1 MASMVDLK
9 PSEYEGEKVVWQ
21 SIKDNLPNDIIC
33 YYNRE
38 VKGREFDFCLLIK
51 DIGFLIIEVKGW
63 HKNHIVSVKSPDEIK
78 LSNGSVSRSPKKQAR
93 SYAFGLKN
101 ILNEKYSID
110 PLVMNMVCYPFLSEY
125 DYMKCGL
132 DIVSEPEFTLFSEDI
147 SSLSNFTRKIL
158 GLYQNSDSI
167 NFDKMSGNIYDIAR
181 HHFEPSYN
189 IDKTVQSVLP
199 YSCLSV
205 YTDTISIKEMDSII
219 RSYCSGTKQIIF
231 TNNLG
236 DIELMAKHL
245 SEFFLDKHICITA
258 GNLSINTFDD
268 SKVCITAR
276 NGRLSVFNFE
286 AIYFNNTNGISA
298 FKIYNGKLNDE
309 QYQILKA
316 LSYETGFNINQFEVE
331 HAPVEKDIQV
341 KAGAGTG
348 KTFSMVAR
356 IGFLCSQASGSGI
369 FDPSCDIA
377 MLTFTAD
384 AALNMKSRLKQL
396 FVNYFVLTDDVRYLE
411 MIANIEKMR
420 ISTIHSFA
428 RDIISATSVTL
439 GIGTDFTTVTGKYD
453 KQKIFDRLFNAYL
466 EKENAESPV
475 FF

>member
-158 GLYQNSDSI
+158 GVYQNSDSI

-189 IDKTVQSVLP
+189 IDKTIQNVLP

-219 RSYCSGTKQIIF
+219 RSYCSGTKQVIF

-236 DIELMAKHL
+236 DIELMAKHWNIDKSDL
-245 SEFFLDKHICITA
+245 VEPPKEKANKFMIPVLGTVIAGYPIEAIENILDYEEISENMARQGEFFALRVK
-258 GNLSINTFDD
+258 SD
-268 SKVCITAR
+268 SMEPRIKE
-276 NGRLSVFNFE
+276 G
-286 AIYFNNTNGISA
+286 
-298 FKIYNGKLNDE
+298 
-309 QYQILKA
+309 
-316 LSYETGFNINQFEVE
+316 
-331 HAPVEKDIQV
+331 DIV
-341 KAGAGTG
+341 I
-348 KTFSMVAR
+348 VR
-356 IGFLCSQASGSGI
+356 
-369 FDPSCDIA
+369 
-377 MLTFTAD
+377 
-384 AALNMKSRLKQL
+384 KQ
-396 FVNYFVLTDDVRYLE
+396 DDVDNGDLAVMLVNGDEATLKKIQKFNGGINLIPSNPSYAVMTYTSQEILDLPVRCLGKVVE
-411 MIANIEKMR
+411 LR
-420 ISTIHSFA
+420 A
-428 RDIISATSVTL
+428 R
-439 GIGTDFTTVTGKYD
+439 F
-453 KQKIFDRLFNAYL
+453 
-466 EKENAESPV
+466 
-475 FF
+475 